1 MEPADEPTS
10 STAAAAVMDTDR
22 DAGVSMLSV
31 AGDVALDEGAL
42 LRTLLTTT
50 TAALSHTLL
59 HTGYCS
65 VHAAH

>member
-10 STAAAAVMDTDR
+10 STAAGAVMDTDG
-22 DAGVSMLSV
+22 DASVSMLSV